1 MQQMIELSGGR
12 TASNIE
18 TRTAPGRFS
27 TDDLPTEDRL
37 PVLREVI
44 GRAHLRFDIEAI
56 ADAPIR
62 TVFEQHIWSSSS
74 LFFGETTPLS
84 FTRTRE
90 LICDGNADFRVVFP
104 LTPHHQFIS
113 GETVDEINPGSAAL
127 AFCGAVGTMQNFNTC
142 RIMSVRVRHDQLA
155 AALPRLEERAF
166 HEIGPRS
173 LPMKLLADYMQI
185 LRRAGPSE
193 DPVLAARVGQHLVD
207 LVALAVEPTPAVR
220 ERTGPGAVREARLA
234 AIKAYVLA
242 NLQQIQLSPRI
253 VGKRHNLSDRYVHV
267 LFEQTG
273 QTFSRF
279 VEEERLKRA
288 FTLLTDPDRAGMS
301 ISDIAAEVGYVE
313 HSSFS
318 RAFRRRFGD
327 TPRGVRLGRRTDQ
340 PG

>member
-1 MQQMIELSGGR
+1 MTSP
-12 TASNIE
+12 IE

-27 TDDLPTEDRL
+27 TDDVPTKDRL
-37 PVLREVI
+37 SVLREVI
-44 GRAHLRFDIEAI
+44 GRTHLRFDIEAI
-56 ADAPIR
+56 TDAPIR
-62 TVFEQHIWSSSS
+62 AVFEQHIWSSSS

-84 FTRTRE
+84 FTRNRE
-90 LICDGNADFRVVFP
+90 LICDGNADFRVVCP
-104 LTPHHQFIS
+104 LSPCHQFVS
-113 GETVDEINPGSAAL
+113 GDTVDEINPGSAAL
-127 AFCGAVGTMQNFNTC
+127 AFCGAVGTIQNFNTC

-166 HEIGPRS
+166 HAIGPGS
-173 LPMKLLADYMQI
+173 LPLKLLADYMHI

-220 ERTGPGAVREARLA
+220 ERTGANAVREARLA
-234 AIKAYVLA
+234 AIKADVLA
-242 NLQQIQLSPRI
+242 NLRQVPLSART
-253 VGKRHNLSDRYVHV
+253 VGQRHNLSDRYVHV

-288 FTLLTDPDRAGMS
+288 FALLTNPDRAGMR

-327 TPRGVRLGRRTDQ
+327 TPKGVRHGRRTDQ
-340 PG
+340 LG